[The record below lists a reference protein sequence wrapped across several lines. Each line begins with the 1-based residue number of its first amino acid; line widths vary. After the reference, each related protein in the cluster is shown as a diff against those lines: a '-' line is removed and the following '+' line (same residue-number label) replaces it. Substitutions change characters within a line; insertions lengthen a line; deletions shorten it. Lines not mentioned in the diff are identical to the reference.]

1 VNILFLSTFPIG
13 NASHGGQVRIKNLI
27 AKYRQLGHRVQS
39 AGVLGGDHYKPEAG
53 FVAMPVRSDLDSC
66 CGQSWLMEDYAIGRL
81 FGEQAKYFESLASQ
95 IDPVPD
101 LIHVEHPWLVA
112 FACRF
117 ISQSAK
123 PTKLVYGSANV
134 EWELKLRILGNYR
147 SRSDAQQAAALVREV
162 EEAAIFAADVVL
174 CVSYSDKSWIE
185 RLRSGPTLYVPNGV
199 DRRLVD
205 ETDRRDF
212 AKAHRGLPF
221 AVYCGSAHPPNV
233 EGFFDMVGKA
243 FGPLNQGQRLAT
255 VGSVGDA
262 IASDERVLQVATLAK
277 RLINFGVVSE
287 ARLATILDCASCV
300 ILPITH
306 GGGTNLKTAE
316 AIWSGK
322 HVIATDVAMRGF
334 EEYIGSAGI
343 HVASDAVEFRN
354 LIRECMTMADPVLS
368 SADREH
374 RLRVLWEYSL
384 QSVAQ
389 IFEPTAS
396 GGTL

>member
-1 VNILFLSTFPIG
+1 
-13 NASHGGQVRIKNLI
+13 
-27 AKYRQLGHRVQS
+27 
-39 AGVLGGDHYKPEAG
+39 
-53 FVAMPVRSDLDSC
+53 
-66 CGQSWLMEDYAIGRL
+66 
-81 FGEQAKYFESLASQ
+81 
-95 IDPVPD
+95 
-101 LIHVEHPWLVA
+101 
-112 FACRF
+112 
-117 ISQSAK
+117 
-123 PTKLVYGSANV
+123 
-134 EWELKLRILGNYR
+134 
-147 SRSDAQQAAALVREV
+147 
-162 EEAAIFAADVVL
+162 
-174 CVSYSDKSWIE
+174 
-185 RLRSGPTLYVPNGV
+185 
-199 DRRLVD
+199 
-205 ETDRRDF
+205 
-212 AKAHRGLPF
+212 
-221 AVYCGSAHPPNV
+221 
-233 EGFFDMVGKA
+233 
-243 FGPLNQGQRLAT
+243 